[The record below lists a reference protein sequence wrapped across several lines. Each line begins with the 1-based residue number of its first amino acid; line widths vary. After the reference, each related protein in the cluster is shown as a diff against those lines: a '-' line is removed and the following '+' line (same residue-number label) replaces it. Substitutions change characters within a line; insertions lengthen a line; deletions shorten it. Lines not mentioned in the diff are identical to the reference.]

1 MGKAIYTARA
11 LATDG
16 RLRVDAQKKSGSNI
30 IALDNPFLDDPMLID
45 PALVVVPG
53 DRSRNQH
60 QRQGALLFWPR
71 LTARQ
76 SDTGEAGQATRTGI
90 RPRP

>member
-1 MGKAIYTARA
+1 MAIYTARA

-30 IALDNPFLDDPMLID
+30 IALDNPFLDDPKLID

-60 QRQGALLFWPR
+60 QRQGAFLFWLNR
-71 LTARQ
+71 AL
-76 SDTGEAGQATRTGI
+76 G
-90 RPRP
+90 